1 MRIAFYQGKLYVLLW
16 FLWKKQ
22 DAKYPLNAVDQGL
35 EMFKSVIKELD
46 PNNTAISISEDWNL

>member
-1 MRIAFYQGKLYVLLW
+1 MRIAFYPGVSCMTIVVSGRN
-16 FLWKKQ
+16 Q

-46 PNNTAISISEDWNL
+46 PNNTAISISGDWNL